1 MNESNDSLLGV
12 GALMGALGRLLRH
25 FLFAPSAARC
35 TIPVV
40 QTPLQPTTPSR
51 AAAQPTGQ
59 AMTRALG
66 ASQAHGRANKCPLR
80 IIRVVEFGQAP
91 MLTGRMMMSGRMADV
106 CAELDR
112 MVEREAAMQ
121 AGA

>member
-1 MNESNDSLLGV
+1 MNDSNNSMFGV

-25 FLFAPSAARC
+25 FLFAPSATRSVRPVLQTARQ
-35 TIPVV
+35 PVI
-40 QTPLQPTTPSR
+40 PSR
-51 AAAQPTGQ
+51 VAARPSGQ

-66 ASQAHGRANKCPLR
+66 ASQAHGRANRSPLR
-80 IIRVVEFGQAP
+80 IIRVVESGQAP

-121 AGA
+121 AGT